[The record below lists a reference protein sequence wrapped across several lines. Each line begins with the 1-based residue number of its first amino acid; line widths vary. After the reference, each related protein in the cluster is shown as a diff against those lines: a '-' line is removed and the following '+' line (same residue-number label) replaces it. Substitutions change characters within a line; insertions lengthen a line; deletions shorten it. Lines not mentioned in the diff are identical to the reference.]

1 MSAFEPKRKR
11 ERAADATS
19 WVLGTIIVLL
29 ATLDLMVWAT
39 MRHTP
44 NPISKFVSAQASWT
58 GTPATKQAS
67 LSLPAR

>member
-1 MSAFEPKRKR
+1 MSAFKPKRKR

-44 NPISKFVSAQASWT
+44 NPISKFLTEQASWT
-58 GTPATKQAS
+58 GAPALKHAS
-67 LSLPAR
+67 LGRSAP

>member
-11 ERAADATS
+11 ERSADVTS

-39 MRHTP
+39 MRQP
-44 NPISKFVSAQASWT
+44 NPISKFVADQASWI
-58 GTPATKQAS
+58 GRPAVKHASIGQA
-67 LSLPAR
+67 AH